1 TSRSCCR
8 RPACSPTSL
17 EELTMDLGLSDR
29 VVIVTGGASNIG
41 RAIAQC
47 FASEGAKVAIF
58 DRDETMARRTASEIT
73 DAGGTVS
80 VYPVDLTDVD
90 ATAAAAGAVEGDLGP
105 VAVLVNNVGWNGTAE
120 FFLNLPP
127 ERWEQAYRLNFFP
140 TLNATRAVLGRMV
153 ERRDGCVI
161 SIASDAGFGEF
172 RMSDYGGMKAGVM
185 SFMRTLAKEYGR
197 YGIRANSVCP
207 GLVIP
212 EEGTI
217 GEQSLWQVDTKMGE
231 REIRNIESGIPL
243 RRRSEAVD
251 IAWSV
256 VFLASQQARQL
267 TGQVLS
273 VSGGFQMPR

>member
-1 TSRSCCR
+1 
-8 RPACSPTSL
+8 
-17 EELTMDLGLSDR
+17 MDLGLSDR

-41 RAIAQC
+41 RAIAHE
-47 FASEGAKVAIF
+47 FAREGGIVAIF
-58 DRDETMARRTASEIT
+58 DRDEAMARHTAGEISA
-73 DAGGTVS
+73 AGGAVS

-90 ATAAAAGAVEGDLGP
+90 ATAAAAEAVEADLGP

-120 FFLNLPP
+120 FFLDLPP

-140 TLNATRAVLGRMV
+140 TLNATRSVLPRMV
-153 ERRDGCVI
+153 ERREGAIVSI
-161 SIASDAGFGEF
+161 SSDAGFGEF
-172 RMSDYGGMKAGVM
+172 RMADYGGMKAGVM
-185 SFMRTLAKEYGR
+185 SFTRTIAKEYGR

-217 GEQSLWQVDTKMGE
+217 GEHSLWQTDIKMGE
-231 REIRNIESGIPL
+231 SQIRNIESGIPL

-256 VFLASQQARQL
+256 VFLASAQARQL

-273 VSGGFQMPR
+273 VSGGFAMPR